1 MTRVEIKIELDKLLA
16 TFNPQDCGVTSFQ
29 LNKDE
34 YDLIV
39 NSVWQLK
46 SGVKEEDMIKPEQ
59 LLDKI
64 HNKDI
69 RDTCIAKLLR
79 GLFNK
84 CGLHNYYYS
93 NQKH

>member
-1 MTRVEIKIELDKLLA
+1 MKVVAICRVSTDRQEIEAQKNELL
-16 TFNPQDCGVTSFQ
+16 SFI
-29 LNKDE
+29 LND
-34 YDLIV
+34 
-39 NSVWQLK
+39 
-46 SGVKEEDMIKPEQ
+46 GVKEEDMIKPEQ